1 MYGTC
6 FIYLLVNSFDFL
18 YSIDNKIFF
27 FSSLELLPS
36 VKVGDTDKKENKLV
50 SIKVETSS
58 SLQQSTDRISLISNE
73 IHQNVNGNEKYA
85 IMAKIMDAIEQ
96 IDKNPGPRITFIDFA
111 GQSQYYAFH
120 QIYLSPKT
128 VYILIVDMTKSP
140 DANVPD
146 TDGKAGSRFKSWT
159 YRGTCNK

>member
-1 MYGTC
+1 M
-6 FIYLLVNSFDFL
+6 
-18 YSIDNKIFF
+18 
-27 FSSLELLPS
+27 LPS

>member
-1 MYGTC
+1 M
-6 FIYLLVNSFDFL
+6 LSR
-18 YSIDNKIFF
+18 
-27 FSSLELLPS
+27 
-36 VKVGDTDKKENKLV
+36 VKVEDTDKKENKLV

-58 SLQQSTDRISLISNE
+58 SLPQSTDKISRISNE
-73 IHQNVNGNEKYA
+73 IHQNVETNHGHYDNEEYA
-85 IMAKIMDAIEQ
+85 MAKIRDALQQ

-140 DANVPD
+140 DARVTD
-146 TDGKAGSRFKSWT
+146 TDGESGSRFKSWT

>member
-1 MYGTC
+1 
-6 FIYLLVNSFDFL
+6 
-18 YSIDNKIFF
+18 
-27 FSSLELLPS
+27 
-36 VKVGDTDKKENKLV
+36 
-50 SIKVETSS
+50 
-58 SLQQSTDRISLISNE
+58 
-73 IHQNVNGNEKYA
+73 
-85 IMAKIMDAIEQ
+85 MAKIMDAIEQ

-140 DANVPD
+140 DARVTD
-146 TDGKAGSRFKSWT
+146 TDGESGSRFKSWT

>member
-1 MYGTC
+1 M
-6 FIYLLVNSFDFL
+6 
-18 YSIDNKIFF
+18 
-27 FSSLELLPS
+27 LPS

-120 QIYLSPKT
+120 QIYLSPKA